1 MAEFEFKDDL
11 PKSLPFPPLTKSHI
25 INCSYHSWH
34 PKYKSFTPKARLIP
48 LPNPFVSYLRADGII
63 LPHSSPTNRRPE
75 DWSDADSGVFSE
87 TEGDADTD
95 DEDEDPAADWRDT
108 HDIIGSTI
116 EDLGGK
122 VVPKL
127 NWSAPKDATWI
138 SSTNSLECRSQ
149 DDVYLLLKSSDF
161 VTHDLEH
168 AFDDCVDDSNDPSN
182 EMTINDIPFHLV
194 LRKYFQLN
202 PALEF
207 RCFVRNKQ
215 VIGICQRDL
224 NHFDFLFKMR
234 NEFTHKILD
243 FFEDKLRDTFP
254 SNSFVFDVYMPPPHS
269 KVWLVDINP
278 WAQRTD
284 PLLFSWL
291 ELLTM
296 DVPSIEET
304 QKTVRL
310 YFRAKDQPNTEE
322 VQPIASESESDDDEE
337 EDDEDDIEEIPWLP
351 EFRIITKD
359 DPEAYN
365 FSSSQYGAHKL
376 PRDVVDASRNGEGG
390 LREFADQWKDL
401 MARASRGQQLQEEDQ
416 QE

>member
-1 MAEFEFKDDL
+1 MAEIEFKEDL
-11 PKSLPFPPLTKSHI
+11 PTSLPFPPLTKSHI
-25 INCSYHSWH
+25 LNCSYHSWH

-48 LPNPFVSYLRADGII
+48 LPAPFISYLRADRII
-63 LPHSSPTNRRPE
+63 LPHSSPTPRRPH

-87 TEGDADTD
+87 TEGEADSD

-108 HDIIGSTI
+108 HELIGTTI
-116 EDLGGK
+116 ESLGGK

-149 DDVYLLLKSSDF
+149 DDIYLLLKSSDF
-161 VTHDLEH
+161 ITHDLEH
-168 AFDDCVDDSNDPSN
+168 AFDDCIDDKDDPSN

-207 RCFVRNKQ
+207 RCFVRDKQ
-215 VIGICQRDL
+215 VVGICQRDL
-224 NHFDFLFKMR
+224 NHFEFLSKMR
-234 NEFTHKILD
+234 NEFREKILD
-243 FFEDKLRDTFP
+243 FFNDKLRDTFP
-254 SNSFVFDVYMPPPHS
+254 SNSLVFDVYIPPPHT

-296 DVPSIEET
+296 D
-304 QKTVRL
+304 L
-310 YFRAKDQPNTEE
+310 PNTEE
-322 VQPIASESESDDDEE
+322 VQNTISESKSDEDEE
-337 EDDEDDIEEIPWLP
+337 DEDDVEDIPWLP
-351 EFRIITKD
+351 EFRIVTKD

-376 PRDVVDASRNGEGG
+376 PRDVVDASRSGEGG

-401 MARASRGQQLQEEDQ
+401 MERASSGRELQDDGQEE
-416 QE
+416 